1 MTERVD
7 DTLSADNDRAAF
19 IYQEALRGLLQQLDA
34 IESIHARAATL
45 IFAAS
50 FASSLLGS
58 RALEDGVGAW
68 DWIALG
74 LLVALGA
81 LAVLLLWPYYNL
93 TFRFDPEVLLA
104 RYVDVAEPVPM
115 AAMHRELAL
124 EIELDRQRNGRLVR
138 RLREGLQLA
147 LILLLAEIVVWL
159 FSIAEV
165 SF

>member
-1 MTERVD
+1 VTPD
-7 DTLSADNDRAAF
+7 ADSDARAAF
-19 IYQEALRGLLQQLDA
+19 VYQEALRGLLQQLDA

-58 RALEDGVGAW
+58 RALEDGVGTW

-93 TFRFDPEVLLA
+93 TFRFDPADLLA

-124 EIELDRQRNGRLVR
+124 RIEVDRERNGRLVR
-138 RLREGLQLA
+138 RLREALQLA

-159 FSIAEV
+159 FSIAEL
-165 SF
+165 SL

>member
-1 MTERVD
+1 VTPNAD
-7 DTLSADNDRAAF
+7 DDARAAF
-19 IYQEALRGLLQQLDA
+19 VYQESLRGQMQQLAA

-81 LAVLLLWPYYNL
+81 LAVHLLWPYYDL
-93 TFRFDPEVLLA
+93 TFRLDPEELLA
-104 RYVDVAEPVPM
+104 RYVDVAEPPPM

-124 EIELDRQRNGRLVR
+124 QIDADRQRNGRLVR
-138 RLREGLQLA
+138 RLREALQLA

-159 FSIAEV
+159 FSIAEL
-165 SF
+165 SL